1 MLEVRGYIV
10 DIDFQRF
17 IFELLGGL
25 GIFLYG
31 IRMMGYGLQKS
42 NGNKLKMI
50 LDTATANPLRAVL
63 VGVLVTGLI
72 QSSSATSVITLG
84 LVSAGLMSLKQS
96 IAVMLGAN
104 IGTTVTAFIIGF
116 RVGDLALPIMAIG
129 ACLVFF
135 IKK

>member
-1 MLEVRGYIV
+1 M
-10 DIDFQRF
+10 DIDFQRV

-72 QSSSATSVITLG
+72 TASVL
-84 LVSAGLMSLKQS
+84 
-96 IAVMLGAN
+96 
-104 IGTTVTAFIIGF
+104 
-116 RVGDLALPIMAIG
+116 R
-129 ACLVFF
+129 
-135 IKK
+135 